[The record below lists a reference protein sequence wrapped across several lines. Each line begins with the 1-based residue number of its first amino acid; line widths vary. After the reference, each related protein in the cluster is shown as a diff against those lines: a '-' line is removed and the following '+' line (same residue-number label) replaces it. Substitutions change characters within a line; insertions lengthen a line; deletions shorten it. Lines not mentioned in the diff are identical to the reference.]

1 MGEVKTPTGV
11 ERRGGSMRIIAVPL
25 RGSCRAAASR
35 RRGLR
40 LDEIFDR
47 GPEPPGHRGPVGFVS
62 MGDYVSAGARTGA
75 FAGGL
80 AGVALGAALLLVPG
94 IGPIVVAG
102 PLAAAML
109 AGIEG
114 AVAGVALGAAGG
126 AHSCE
131 MGVPREHAI
140 KYETE
145 VKGGKY
151 LVIVRGYAGDITK
164 AKNPARQK
172 MGRRTSW
179 STIRAWFDFGGG
191 LGFD

>member
-1 MGEVKTPTGV
+1 MGEVKTPTGLSV
-11 ERRGGSMRIIAVPL
+11 VAVYADHSAADHAVRRLHEDGFG
-25 RGSCRAAASR
+25 
-35 RRGLR
+35 
-40 LDEIFDR
+40 LDEISIVGR
-47 GPEPPGHRGPVGFVS
+47 NLQVTEEPVGFVS

-114 AVAGVALGAAGG
+114 AVAGVALGALGG
-126 AHSCE
+126 ALIGL
-131 MGVPREHAI
+131 GVPREHAI

-164 AKNPARQK
+164 ARNLLANDGAENVVVHDPG
-172 MGRRTSW
+172 MV
-179 STIRAWFDFGGG
+179 
-191 LGFD
+191 